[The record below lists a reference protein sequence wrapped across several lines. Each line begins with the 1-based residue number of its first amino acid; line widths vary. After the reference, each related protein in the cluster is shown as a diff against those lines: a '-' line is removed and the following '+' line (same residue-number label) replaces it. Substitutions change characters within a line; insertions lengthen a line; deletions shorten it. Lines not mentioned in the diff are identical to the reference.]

1 MSTLRAALGGDFSGW
16 PGLPETLTPAAA
28 INALSPAE
36 TAASAV
42 PLQRMHQQM
51 WMLSLKHTA
60 AAELCE
66 LWLSH
71 DQQRVLCIEIY
82 EPRQWDAA
90 SALTTL
96 GEPDLVWHNR
106 CFALG
111 AAVNEHVFARRGVVL
126 AVARGIDTPAP
137 PWVFHAQLFA
147 PMPLEDFISDIGPG
161 LAGLPQTGST
171 P

>member
-1 MSTLRAALGGDFSGW
+1 MSTLSAALGGDFSGW

-28 INALSPAE
+28 MNALSPLA
-36 TAASAV
+36 TAGPAV

-51 WMLSLKHTA
+51 WMLTLERTA
-60 AAELCE
+60 ASERSE

-82 EPRQWDAA
+82 EPRGWDVV
-90 SALTTL
+90 SALAAL
-96 GEPDLVWHNR
+96 GKPDLVWRNR

-126 AVARGIDTPAP
+126 AVARPVDAP
-137 PWVFHAQLFA
+137 ENPRVFHAQLFA
-147 PMPLEDFISDIGPG
+147 AMPLEDFISDIGPG
-161 LAGLPQTGST
+161 LVGLPQTGSS